1 MTCSIRD
8 TLSHTGYLV
17 LDNVFTH
24 DECEGY
30 KVYIDSLFDSEP
42 DPEGL
47 ELDGYNR
54 LRVKLPNLCVQL
66 HTRLAKLLDLESQQI
81 EVLPNWFPTKY
92 ITGGNLGIHI
102 DGHANDGNLTSTHTV
117 LIYLNGTV
125 DTGSLAQCR
134 GTDVLLNSRTH
145 TAGVMGLEL
154 SVNCICEFT
163 GGRTVFVDD
172 YDSPMIVDESM
183 PNSFIQPMTGRVL
196 ILDQS
201 KLHYA
206 EPVIEGYKYILRGDI
221 ALI

>member
-1 MTCSIRD
+1 MTCRIRD
-8 TLSHTGYLV
+8 RLSHTGYLV

-30 KVYIDSLFDSEP
+30 KVYINSLFDSEP

-117 LIYLNGTV
+117 LIYLNGI
-125 DTGSLAQCR
+125 S
-134 GTDVLLNSRTH
+134 
-145 TAGVMGLEL
+145 
-154 SVNCICEFT
+154 EFT

-172 YDSPMIVDESM
+172 YDSPMVVDESR
-183 PNSFIQPMTGRVL
+183 PDSFIQPMKGRVL